1 MPEKRRPSPPWS
13 SPLMIVSICPK
24 SGAPFCLHLADLV
37 GWDIFKGLSL
47 TGGLKESRL
56 STGNPFPLEIL

>member
-1 MPEKRRPSPPWS
+1 
-13 SPLMIVSICPK
+13 MIVSICPK